1 MFGLGFQEVIVLG
14 VVAVVL
20 FGKRLPEV
28 AKSLGA
34 SYRDFRRGLSEI
46 QSQIDLSDTSSYTGA
61 RYSPPSSVASTTRA
75 DDYDDR
81 DEPTAPKFELPAP
94 AKPSSESERNSLD

>member
-14 VVAVVL
+14 IVAVVL

-28 AKSLGA
+28 AKSLGS

-46 QSQIDLSDTSSYTGA
+46 QSQFDLSDTISHSNS
-61 RYSPPSSVASTTRA
+61 RYSAKTSSPATYRA
-75 DDYDDR
+75 DDYEDR

-94 AKPSSESERNSLD
+94 AKPSSDAERNSLD